1 MGPLL
6 PSCCVVTA
14 CYSLCHLPIK
24 KARKHSCTSQT
35 SFKENGMPQEEA
47 DTEQEVLEP
56 ACSQDPRLGPQSPA
70 LPAAPL
76 GPTLPTCETGTTL
89 ALLPGR

>member
-1 MGPLL
+1 
-6 PSCCVVTA
+6 
-14 CYSLCHLPIK
+14 
-24 KARKHSCTSQT
+24 
-35 SFKENGMPQEEA
+35 MPQEEA